1 LGDILMG
8 DLFKKLDEIMTGDLV
23 RKVGGFV
30 CLVAVVLVGAGFIV
44 GAKSVLSTMKG
55 PAVAVEATDEEA
67 AADDEATSEDA
78 EEVDEDYEAEE
89 DEEDYDE

>member
-1 LGDILMG
+1 MG

-30 CLVAVVLVGAGFIV
+30 CLIAVILIGAGFIV
-44 GAKSVLSTMKG
+44 GAKSLLSTMKG
-55 PAVAVEATDEEA
+55 PEVAVEATDEDA
-67 AADDEATSEDA
+67 VIDEDATSEDV
-78 EEVDEDYEAEE
+78 EEYT